1 MAQMAALQNAD
12 PATMKVERSVQ
23 DPLTVTKWDHP
34 RSTRRL
40 EARMKAMAATEAQ
53 ATRMALEIKANKV
66 FRWLMVDRLHL
77 CVMYLSL
84 GSKATFKQKH
94 LVAKRQAIRV
104 ALPARPRSLTQTVSQ
119 SRNRGRNALQNKL
132 RRFQSSS
139 V

>member
-1 MAQMAALQNAD
+1 
-12 PATMKVERSVQ
+12 
-23 DPLTVTKWDHP
+23 
-34 RSTRRL
+34 
-40 EARMKAMAATEAQ
+40 MKAMAATEAQ

-104 ALPARPRSLTQTVSQ
+104 ALPARRRSLTQTVSQ

>member
-1 MAQMAALQNAD
+1 
-12 PATMKVERSVQ
+12 
-23 DPLTVTKWDHP
+23 
-34 RSTRRL
+34 
-40 EARMKAMAATEAQ
+40 MKALATTEAQ
-53 ATRMALEIKANKV
+53 ATRMALEIRANQV

-77 CVMYLSL
+77 CVMYPSL

-104 ALPARPRSLTQTVSQ
+104 ALPAHPRSLTRTVSR
-119 SRNRGRNALQNKL
+119 SRNSGRNALQNKL